1 MNSATRHIIYHTSHS
16 LQDNTLQ
23 VVLATDGQVS
33 FVLFLYSNIEWGF
46 ANIGFNAGDGMR
58 SFMVPGAL
66 TAQSRNIE
74 NGSNV
79 DIPGLYVYRV
89 DRRIVVDP
97 SGEQLQ
103 LKITKLISESMTVM
117 MFK

>member
-1 MNSATRHIIYHTSHS
+1 
-16 LQDNTLQ
+16 
-23 VVLATDGQVS
+23 
-33 FVLFLYSNIEWGF
+33 
-46 ANIGFNAGDGMR
+46 MR
-58 SFMVPGAL
+58 SLMVPGAL
-66 TAQSRNIE
+66 TFQSRNIE

-79 DIPGLYVYRV
+79 DIPGLYIYRV

-97 SGEQLQ
+97 SGKQLQ